1 MGGWTTSF
9 WTGQCW
15 LAADVTGDDRFR
27 DAADTQL
34 ETFARRL
41 EDGDTD
47 THDLGFLYTLS
58 AVAGY
63 RLTGQSDYRELALE
77 AAQVLVE
84 RYRDGPGIIQAWG
97 PLEESQDGWVQ
108 GRMIA
113 DTMMNLPLL
122 YWASETT
129 GEHRFAAIADTH
141 ARTNAQHIVRS
152 DASTAHT
159 VVCDLESGDPLAI
172 ETHQAMPTTPVGH
185 AGRRGRSTATR
196 SPRPTPANQRMS
208 TSRRNWRTLTSSAS
222 SQITSPAGTSTH
234 RQLPSETLRP
244 PLSRPAGS
252 TNSQAC
258 CQQPTNAR
266 PSTGR
271 RHWRCSSHL
280 PRTIAH
286 RPTRTAS

>member
-172 ETHQAMPTTPVGH
+172 ETHQGYADDSCW
-185 AGRRGRSTATR
+185 ARGQAWQVYGYALAATYTGESAYVDLAAKLANAYLER
-196 SPRPTPANQRMS
+196 LESDHVPRWDFDAPA
-208 TSRRNWRTLTSSAS
+208 A
-222 SQITSPAGTSTH
+222 A
-234 RQLPSETLRP
+234 SETLRP